1 MTLAGPGGT
10 IDSSASHAT
19 TAHSRSAWRFMTMAK
34 SLLAASASAAL
45 AQPSAFPGGG
55 AAPDRAEHDR
65 LANAI
70 RALAMDAVEQAK
82 SGHPGLPMGAADI
95 ATVLFTQFLKF
106 DPADPNWP
114 DRDRFVLS
122 AGHGS
127 MLVYALLYLLG
138 YEKMTVAELKR
149 FRQIG
154 SLTPGHPE
162 HGHTPGVETTTGPL
176 GQGIAN
182 AVGMAIAER
191 HLASLFGNEIVD
203 HTTYVIASDGDLM
216 EGISQEAIALAGHL
230 KLNKLIVLF
239 DDNGI
244 SIDGPLKLAD
254 SVDQVRRFEA
264 AGWAAERIDGHDP
277 TAIAAALKAAKNGD
291 RPSLIACK
299 TVIGFGAPT
308 KAGTEKVHGSALGA
322 DEVAAARAK
331 LGWTAPAFEIPPAI
345 LERWHT
351 AGQRGRPTRRAW
363 QERLTAL
370 DLTKRA
376 EFERRIAGAV
386 PAEKLAAAV
395 GAVKRKL
402 AEAPKEIAT
411 RSASEFALEELTT
424 ALPEMIGGSADLT
437 GSNNTRTKAMKVLN
451 AADYSGRFIH
461 YGVREHGMAATMN
474 GMALH
479 GGIIPYSGTFL
490 VFSDYCRPAIR
501 LAALMGQRVIHVMTH
516 DSIGL
521 GEDGPTHQPVEHLAA
536 LRAIPNLKVFRP
548 CDAVET
554 VECWQLALEAANAP
568 SVLALTRQNLPQQRL
583 SLDQTNRCASGA
595 YELRAAE
602 GAPAVSL
609 FATGSEVAI
618 AVAAQKLLAA
628 RNVAARVVSVPCMEL
643 FLTLSESERT
653 AIIGQAKV
661 NIAVEAGIRQG
672 WDAVIGS
679 GGIFIGMTGFGASA
693 PYKELYQHFGITPEK
708 VAAAALN
715 KLG

>member
-1 MTLAGPGGT
+1 M
-10 IDSSASHAT
+10 
-19 TAHSRSAWRFMTMAK
+19 
-34 SLLAASASAAL
+34 
-45 AQPSAFPGGG
+45 
-55 AAPDRAEHDR
+55 
-65 LANAI
+65 ANAI

-106 DPADPNWP
+106 DPADPSWP

-127 MLVYALLYLLG
+127 MLIYALLYLLG

-149 FRQIG
+149 FRQMG

-162 HGHTPGVETTTGPL
+162 HSHTPGVETTTGPL

-191 HLASLFGNEIVD
+191 HLAAQFGNEIVD

-264 AGWAAERIDGHDP
+264 AGWSAERIDGHDP
-277 TAIAAALKAAKNGD
+277 VAIAAALKAAKNSD

-299 TVIGFGAPT
+299 TIIGFGAPT

-322 DEVAAARAK
+322 DEVAAAREK
-331 LGWTAPAFEIPPAI
+331 LGWTAPAFEIPAAI
-345 LERWHT
+345 LERWRE
-351 AGQRGRPTRRAW
+351 AGARGRPVRRAW
-363 QERLTAL
+363 QERFAAFEPA
-370 DLTKRA
+370 KRA
-376 EFERRIAGAV
+376 EFERRVAGTL

-395 GAVKRKL
+395 ATLKRKL
-402 AEAPKEIAT
+402 ADAPKEIAT
-411 RSASEFALEELTT
+411 RSASEFALDELTA
-424 ALPEMIGGSADLT
+424 ALPEMVGGSADLT
-437 GSNNTRTKAMKVLN
+437 GSNNTRAKGMKVLS

-461 YGVREHGMAATMN
+461 YGIREHGMAAAMN

-479 GGIIPYSGTFL
+479 GGVIPYSGTFL

-501 LAALMGQRVIHVMTH
+501 LAALMGQRVVHVMTH

-536 LRAIPNLKVFRP
+536 LRAIPKLKVFRP
-548 CDAVET
+548 CDTVET
-554 VECWQLALEAANAP
+554 VECWQLALQAQDAP

-583 SLDQTNRCASGA
+583 KLDEANRCAAGA
-595 YELRAAE
+595 YELVAAN
-602 GAPAVSL
+602 GAAAVSL
-609 FATGSEVAI
+609 FASGSEVAI
-618 AVAAQKLLAA
+618 AVTAQKLLAE
-628 RNVAARVVSVPCMEL
+628 RNIAARVVSVPCMEL
-643 FLTLSESERT
+643 LLALSESERA
-653 AIIGQAKV
+653 AIIGDAKINV
-661 NIAVEAGIRQG
+661 AVEAGIRQG

-708 VAAAALN
+708 VAAAALG
-715 KLG
+715 KLSKVANPK